1 MSHLVTVCI
10 PVYKRL
16 NFLPEA
22 LRSVAA
28 QDYPHID
35 LLVSDNGQN
44 GRAIPAL
51 VEQWYGKPY
60 RFRRNDVTVD
70 CSSHYNQLIQDAAG
84 DYVLIFG
91 DDDELSP
98 TVVSDLVALLQ
109 RYPQAPVALPRQ
121 EKMDEQGR
129 TLRSSSSQVPE
140 LLSGEDFIRGWCR
153 YTYEFQ
159 TLSTVLFRTPEVR
172 KAGGFPIMPNANGD
186 EDILMIRLTLGKAIA
201 FANRSCVRKREHEKS
216 LGLACDYQELIDA
229 SVLFTGILD
238 TDPMIQA
245 FAKREPGVWKELRG
259 LLGKMS
265 WETCY
270 SRWATMYRAR
280 MPFLPW
286 ARAAFGMPW
295 LPDYYRAVRQTLWEE
310 GRYQFFTGIK
320 RALPWLKGSDQS
332 LHKSPPGS

>member
-1 MSHLVTVCI
+1 MSERVTVCI

-22 LRSVAA
+22 LRSVAG

-44 GRAIPAL
+44 GDKIPAL
-51 VEQWYGKPY
+51 VKQWYGKPY
-60 RFRRNDVTVD
+60 RFRQNSVTVD
-70 CSSHYNQLIQDAAG
+70 CSSHYNQLIQDAG
-84 DYVLIFG
+84 GEYVLIFG

-98 TVVSDLVALLQ
+98 TLVSDLVEVLR

-129 TLRSSSSQVPE
+129 ALRSSSDRVPE
-140 LLSGEDFIRGWCR
+140 LLSGEDFIRAWCR

-186 EDILMIRLTLGKAIA
+186 EDILMIRMTVGRSIA
-201 FANRSCVRKREHEKS
+201 FVNRSCVRKREHEKS
-216 LGLACDYQELIDA
+216 LGLACDYQELVDA
-229 SVLFTGILD
+229 SVLFTRILD
-238 TDPMIQA
+238 TDPQIQA
-245 FAKREPGVWKELRG
+245 YAQRDPKTWSELRG

-270 SRWATMYRAR
+270 SRWSTMYRAR
-280 MPFLPW
+280 MPFLGW
-286 ARAAFGMPW
+286 ARAAFAMPW
-295 LPDYYRAVRQTLWEE
+295 LPEYYRAVLQTLWEE
-310 GRYQFFTGIK
+310 ARYRFFTGLK
-320 RALPWLKGSDQS
+320 RALPFLGSTDRA
-332 LHKSPPGS
+332 LHK